1 LQVNIRHQVSPY
13 FLFFII
19 IGAQTGV
26 GILGFHRI
34 IAKHAG
40 YDAWISVM
48 IAGAFIQ
55 LVMAVMIHLLSSAD
69 GDIVDV
75 HNQLY
80 GKTIGSIMSGIIMV
94 YFWLAGV
101 SVLREYIEIIQVWM
115 FPTLPTWVLAL
126 LILILCYYIIS
137 GGFRVVAGIS
147 FVAVLYTV
155 LLFFNHFNLP
165 RNYIHLD
172 NLLPILDHSFADLLR
187 SAKETSYSM
196 AGFEIILMVFP
207 FIRNAKNSRK
217 FAHLGLAYT
226 TLFYTVG
233 AFTTFLFISE
243 KQIQSNIWARININ
257 TLTTF
262 SFIQRIEYILISLYL
277 IKIVAIITL
286 MLWASSRG
294 LKKIFNKKQKVP
306 LLVLMCLS
314 LVLCQLLDNRY
325 NLHLFLNTVSS
336 ISLGLFYLYI
346 PLLWLVFL
354 MVKKKKRVTR

>member
-1 LQVNIRHQVSPY
+1 MQVNIRHQVSPY

-34 IAKHAG
+34 IAKDAG
-40 YDAWISVM
+40 YDAWISVL
-48 IAGAFIQ
+48 IAGAIIQ
-55 LVMAVMIHLLSSAD
+55 LIMAVMIHLLSSAN

-80 GKTIGSIMSGIIMV
+80 GKTLGSILSGIIMF
-94 YFWLAGV
+94 YFWLAAV

-126 LILILCYYIIS
+126 LILTLCYYIIS
-137 GGFRVVAGIS
+137 GGFRVVAGIC
-147 FVAVLYTV
+147 FVAVIYTF
-155 LLFFNHFNLP
+155 LLFFNHFYLP
-165 RNYIHLD
+165 RNYIHID
-172 NLLPILDHSFADLLR
+172 NVLPILDHTFVDLLR

-207 FIRNAKNSRK
+207 FIKNARSSQK
-217 FAHLGLAYT
+217 FAHLGIAFT

-243 KQIQSNIWARININ
+243 KQIQTTIWARININ

-262 SFIQRIEYILISLYL
+262 SFIQRIEYILASLYL
-277 IKIVAIITL
+277 IKIVTIITL

-294 LKKIFNKKQKVP
+294 FKKIFKKKQKAP
-306 LLVLMCLS
+306 LLVLMASS
-314 LVLCQLLDNRY
+314 LVLCQLLDDRY
-325 NLHLFLNTVSS
+325 ILHSFLDMISG

-346 PLLWLVFL
+346 PLLWLFYIV
-354 MVKKKKRVTR
+354 VKKKKRIL